1 MTQFRRSA
9 VQVTPYTIPLIRIK
23 ISYFFFSTTWHQ
35 PIRMVLL
42 IRLVRPKAVFL
53 LLRRNCLFLFVFTG
67 QILQLSCS
75 TLTPDVFPKNV
86 PAAAVPSV
94 HSLFVGIPQFRVLMF
109 CLVTKGSS
117 QLHTI
122 EMTPPAGVADPAK
135 RRHFRY
141 NINIWNF
148 SSIKFFLSLEMDSD
162 SFSIFHEYM
171 RSPFHNL
178 QSERPDPAHSWS
190 GISFRVHSAYIL
202 HNEWPFCMNQDHLG
216 ILFLKKSL
224 L

>member
-1 MTQFRRSA
+1 
-9 VQVTPYTIPLIRIK
+9 
-23 ISYFFFSTTWHQ
+23 
-35 PIRMVLL
+35 MVLL

-75 TLTPDVFPKNV
+75 TLTPDVFPKNI

-94 HSLFVGIPQFRVLMF
+94 HSLFVGIPQFRALMF

-135 RRHFRY
+135 RRHFRC
-141 NINIWNF
+141 NAFLLLFTRCATSNAFFTFIRV
-148 SSIKFFLSLEMDSD
+148 FLSPEMDSD

-171 RSPFHNL
+171 RSPFHSL
-178 QSERPDPAHSWS
+178 QSGSPDPV
-190 GISFRVHSAYIL
+190 R
-202 HNEWPFCMNQDHLG
+202 N
-216 ILFLKKSL
+216 
-224 L
+224 

>member
-1 MTQFRRSA
+1 
-9 VQVTPYTIPLIRIK
+9 
-23 ISYFFFSTTWHQ
+23 
-35 PIRMVLL
+35 MVLL

-75 TLTPDVFPKNV
+75 TLTPDVFPKNI

-122 EMTPPAGVADPAK
+122 ETAPQAGVADPAL
-135 RRHFRY
+135 RRYFYPCFLILLHPSLLYKEETHTLLFTAQLQTGTLIPVTVLSPEILQHF
-141 NINIWNF
+141 F
-148 SSIKFFLSLEMDSD
+148 SVFLSSAQ
-162 SFSIFHEYM
+162 SG
-171 RSPFHNL
+171 FHNL
-178 QSERPDPAHSWS
+178 
-190 GISFRVHSAYIL
+190 
-202 HNEWPFCMNQDHLG
+202 
-216 ILFLKKSL
+216 
-224 L
+224 